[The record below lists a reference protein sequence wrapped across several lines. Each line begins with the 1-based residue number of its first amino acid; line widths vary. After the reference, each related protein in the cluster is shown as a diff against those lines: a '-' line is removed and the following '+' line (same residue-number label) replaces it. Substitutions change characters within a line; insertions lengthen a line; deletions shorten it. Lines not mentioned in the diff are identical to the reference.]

1 MLTPS
6 GNPGEAGFAEL
17 ASLVPGILD
26 ERIEEF
32 QNAFTWWRRPDLVSL
47 VAVQGHAVGAGFQLA
62 LACDVCVVSPAAAFS
77 MRETSL
83 GLVPDLGGTSPLVAA
98 VGYARA
104 LEICLTGRWIGAEE
118 AVTLGLALEC
128 VSEVDLANRSRGLL
142 EAMISAP
149 AQAVVETKQLL
160 LDAVRRSPADQR
172 AAERAAQGRRLRE
185 LVGMTEQ
192 PREQAWGSQG

>member
-6 GNPGEAGFAEL
+6 GIPGEAGFAEL
-17 ASLVPGILD
+17 AGLVPGILD

-32 QNAFTWWRRPDLVSL
+32 QAAFTWWRRPDLVSL

-62 LACDVCVVSPAAAFS
+62 LACDVCVVGPAAAFS

-83 GLVPDLGGTSPLVAA
+83 GLVPDLGGTAPLVAA

-104 LEICLTGRWIGAEE
+104 LEICLTGRWVGAEE
-118 AVTLGLALEC
+118 AVRIGLALEC
-128 VSEVDLANRSRGLL
+128 VPEGDLARRARELL
-142 EAMISAP
+142 EAMIAAP
-149 AQAVVETKQLL
+149 AQAAVETKQLL
-160 LDAVRRSPADQR
+160 LDAARRSPVDQR

-185 LVGMTEQ
+185 LAGMTEQ
-192 PREQAWGSQG
+192 PREQGWGAQG